1 MVTRSRS
8 APKATKP
15 RVQAKTARRPARTT
29 KRRWPLVRP
38 WPLILVATAIL
49 AALVPLP
56 AWLVERVF
64 SRGFYAAL
72 QPAVTFAS
80 NLAPFAWLDLAIGA
94 VVALLIGLGAVNFMR
109 SGGLFA
115 LRRTLE
121 RIVVWGAAIYLA
133 FLVLWGLNYR
143 RERMPERLAFDAAA
157 VTPAAAARLAS
168 VAVDRLN
175 ALHAA
180 AHAEGWVSGG
190 AIDPALAGAFDRIA
204 RAIGGLSR
212 GIVVGRPKRSI
223 LDWYFRRAGVSG
235 MTDPIFLETL
245 VASDLL
251 PYERPHV
258 IAHEWA
264 HLAGL
269 ADEGEANVAGW
280 LACLAGSTA
289 DQYSGWLFMYGEAV
303 ASLAGHERV
312 AVAGRVADGPR
323 ADLAAIRDR
332 SLRNV
337 DRRLSAAGW
346 QVYDAY
352 LRANRIESGTRSYSD
367 VVRLA
372 LGLDA
377 ARPFR

>member
-1 MVTRSRS
+1 M
-8 APKATKP
+8 
-15 RVQAKTARRPARTT
+15 
-29 KRRWPLVRP
+29 RP
-38 WPLILVATAIL
+38 WPVILVAAAIL

-56 AWLVERVF
+56 AWLVERIF

-80 NLAPFAWLDLAIGA
+80 NLAPFAWLDPAMG
-94 VVALLIGLGAVNFMR
+94 VVAALIIARGVFSAMRRGA
-109 SGGLFA
+109 LYA

-133 FLVLWGLNYR
+133 FLCLWGFNYR

-157 VTPAAAARLAS
+157 VTPAAATRLAS

-190 AIDPALAGAFDRIA
+190 AIDPALAGAFDRVA

-280 LACLAGSTA
+280 LACVSGSPA
-289 DQYSGWLFMYGEAV
+289 DQYSGWLFMYGEA
-303 ASLAGHERV
+303 AAALARGERL
-312 AVAGRVADGPR
+312 AVTARLADGPR
-323 ADLAAIRDR
+323 ADLAAIRER
-332 SLRNV
+332 TLRNV

-372 LGLDA
+372 LGLEA